1 MDLHAGKPLPQPVG
15 EHWIKLDCN
24 DARAGVAER
33 AGQRAGARTEIEHE
47 VAALDL
53 RSANELRCELAT
65 AEEVLAAAAM

>member
-1 MDLHAGKPLPQPVG
+1 LTQPVG

-24 DARAGVAER
+24 HSRTGAVKR
-33 AGQRAGARTEIEHE
+33 AGQRAGSCTEIEHE
-47 VAALDL
+47 VAAPDA